1 MICLIP
7 AGGGTPFF
15 FTPLPEQVEVKYG
28 AKYQTFDTIS
38 RGTVK
43 VPRGTDVTEVSW
55 SGEFFGFP
63 RRNETIVNRMFWT
76 LPAAARSIIEEY
88 VDNET
93 VLTLIITDIWL
104 NIDVTI
110 SSFHTTGYGAFGN
123 LKYDISFAQK
133 KPLEIYTT
141 DELNTDSYV
150 KKTNP
155 RTDLAA
161 ASTGSGQSTAPHDF
175 RCGTGWRWNRSLE
188 DCPEAVR
195 GWLQVEENL

>member
-150 KKTNP
+150 KKPT
-155 RTDLAA
+155 RALTLLLQALVLARA
-161 ASTGSGQSTAPHDF
+161 IP
-175 RCGTGWRWNRSLE
+175 
-188 DCPEAVR
+188 
-195 GWLQVEENL
+195 